1 MQLKP
6 QLFVLR
12 NIKDDYCPSKIKPA
26 YNGWVKPERAG
37 GLWTS
42 TFDIETKNQWV
53 EFRTRESF
61 EVPLDGKWR
70 GYILT
75 PKKKARIYVIDS
87 LSDLLRLLDKYP
99 YNPYKENSFIRWG
112 VTIYPDFEAISK
124 DYDAIHLT
132 QEGQWATRMT
142 EPNLYGWDFESTL
155 WFRDCF
161 THATPVS
168 FKTEKGV
175 KQEPWNFKAM
185 IEEADKNLT
194 ELLNVEFADDRE
206 HLRARL
212 ANVLNQVSEQKQ
224 GELVLSM

>member
-1 MQLKP
+1 MKLKP

-12 NIKDDYCPSKIKPA
+12 NIKDDYCPSKIKPST
-26 YNGWVKPERAG
+26 NGWAKPDNSG

-42 TFDIETKNQWV
+42 TFDMNIKNAWV
-53 EFRTRESF
+53 EFRVREEF
-61 EVPLDGKWR
+61 DVPLDGKWR

-75 PKKKARIYVIDS
+75 PSKKARIYVIDS
-87 LSDLLRLLDKYP
+87 HADLLRLLNKYP
-99 YNPYKENSFIRWG
+99 YDPYKAYGHIRWAN
-112 VTIYPDFEAISK
+112 TLYPDFEAISK

-161 THATPVS
+161 THATPIS
-168 FKTEKGV
+168 FRTEKG
-175 KQEPWNFKAM
+175 KKREPWNFKALM
-185 IEEADKNLT
+185 EEADKNLT

-212 ANVLNQVSEQKQ
+212 ANVLSQVAEQKS
-224 GELVLSM
+224 GELALSM